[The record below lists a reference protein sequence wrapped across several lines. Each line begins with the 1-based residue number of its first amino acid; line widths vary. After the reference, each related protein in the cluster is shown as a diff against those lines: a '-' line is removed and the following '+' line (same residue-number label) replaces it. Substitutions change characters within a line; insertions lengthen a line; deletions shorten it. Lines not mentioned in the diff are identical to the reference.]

1 MRERNLPK
9 LFELGLQPFL
19 LVRHVGP
26 VSAASR
32 TSSSTPL
39 LHLVAHE

>member
-9 LFELGLQPFL
+9 LFELGLHPFL

-32 TSSSTPL
+32 VIDAL